1 MRFLNKVPLL
11 PLAILT
17 AIYAFILTEIQDAK
31 PVLPSEEKL
40 HCGIVEKV
48 HETSTGQALTIKK
61 MDGKRVKLTVPSFE
75 KEFFPGDTISFQA
88 TLQVPARS
96 NRHENDFAKWTRRNG
111 IAYTAFASP
120 DSITVSSPSFHYLKE
135 LSRLRSSLSSL
146 LARSDLND
154 RTYEFLNA
162 TIIGDTSSLSDD
174 TRQIFS
180 TTGVAHIL
188 ALSGLH
194 VGIISGIILLLL
206 SPLCLIGGRRAR
218 ILITLILLWIYAII
232 TGASPS
238 VTRAVIMASAV
249 GIGFMFGKRNFA
261 LNALCLAAILILLF
275 NPRQIITPGFQMS
288 FIAAAAIISV
298 SPLISINRQQRV
310 RYYLLSSLAVTVIAT
325 ICAGAIA
332 AFHFH
337 SFPLY
342 FIIANLPAAALLPL
356 LLSGGILI
364 LAFEFFGIP
373 SGLICEAMNHVYDI
387 LLSFIT
393 FISKLPAPSI
403 HGLHF
408 PSWVFIPYFI
418 TIVLF
423 IIFGYLRNKKL
434 LYSGCAGI
442 ALTAICFGCS
452 RKTSEPEDH
461 FTAKAAGHT
470 GIVYRHNNR
479 MAIISGAPKTISKD
493 AAFEIERTY
502 SDYLEFHGVDSVLAI
517 NSPISFG
524 NLTYDGVTVE
534 ISQTRYLIVNANK
547 YPIPRKPI
555 SYCVIAKGYRGDIVK
570 TATALRPDT
579 ILLGADLDI
588 RRHNRYAE
596 TLIQHDIPFRSLR

>member
-1 MRFLNKVPLL
+1 
-11 PLAILT
+11 
-17 AIYAFILTEIQDAK
+17 
-31 PVLPSEEKL
+31 
-40 HCGIVEKV
+40 
-48 HETSTGQALTIKK
+48 
-61 MDGKRVKLTVPSFE
+61 MDGRLVKLTVPSFE
-75 KEFFPGDTISFQA
+75 KEFYPGDTITFHAKLQIPA
-88 TLQVPARS
+88 TR
-96 NRHENDFAKWTRRNG
+96 NRYENDFAKWIKRNG
-111 IAYTAFASP
+111 IDYTAFASP
-120 DSITVSSPSFHYLKE
+120 DSVTVSSPSFHYLRE
-135 LSRLRSSLSSL
+135 LTRLRSSLSTL
-146 LARSDLND
+146 LARSALSD
-154 RTYEFLNA
+154 RSYEFLNA
-162 TIIGDTSSLSDD
+162 TIIGDTSSLSED

-180 TTGVAHIL
+180 ATGVAHIL

-194 VGIISGIILLLL
+194 VGIISGIILIIL

-249 GIGFMFGKRNFA
+249 GVGFMFGKRNFA

-288 FIAAAAIISV
+288 FVAAAAIISV
-298 SPLISINRQQRV
+298 SPLISVNRQQRV
-310 RYYLLSSLAVTVIAT
+310 RYYILSSLTVAIIAT

-342 FIIANLPAAALLPL
+342 FIIANLPATALLPL

-364 LAFEFFGIP
+364 IALEFLGIP
-373 SGLICEAMNHVYDI
+373 SGLICEATNHVYDC

-403 HGLHF
+403 QGLHF

-442 ALTAICFGCS
+442 VLTTICFGCS
-452 RKTSEPEDH
+452 RKTAEPEEH
-461 FTAKAAGHT
+461 FIAKVAGHT

-479 MAIISGAPKTISKD
+479 MAIISEAPRTISKD

-502 SDYLEFHGVDSVLAI
+502 SDYLSFHGVDSVAAI
-517 NSPISFG
+517 TAPASFG
-524 NLTYDGVTVE
+524 NLTYDGMIVE
-534 ISQTRYLIVNANK
+534 ISGTRYLIVNTNQ
-547 YPIPRKPI
+547 YPIPQKPI
-555 SYCVIAKGYRGDIVK
+555 NYCIIAKGYRGDILK
-570 TATALRPDT
+570 IATAMHPDT

-588 RRHNRYAE
+588 RRHNRYAA
-596 TLIQHDIPFRSLR
+596 TLTQHDIPFRSLR